1 MLKVR
6 VIPCLLLQ
14 DGGLVKTENF
24 KNPRYLGDPTNAV
37 KIFNKKE
44 VDELIFID
52 IQASK
57 NKSEPNWEVIE
68 DLASECFMPLGY
80 GGGINSFEQ
89 IKRLIKIGVEKVII
103 NQEALKNPD
112 FITKAVDHFG
122 TSTIVCAV
130 DIKKNIWGK
139 YEVFD
144 HVKGKLTGLSP
155 LDYIIKLEKLGVGE
169 VFINNVNKEGTF
181 GGIDLDIVETIVNK
195 ISMPLIICGGV
206 SSLTDISLAAKSG
219 VSAIAVGSM
228 FVFQGPHRAV
238 LISYPSP
245 EDLKKIL

>member
-1 MLKVR
+1 MLKIR

-24 KNPRYLGDPTNAV
+24 KKPRYLGDPTNAV

-52 IQASK
+52 IEASK
-57 NKSEPNWEVIE
+57 KNREPNWEVIE

-80 GGGINSFEQ
+80 GGGITSLEQ
-89 IKRLIKIGVEKVII
+89 IERLLKIGVEKVII
-103 NQEALKNPD
+103 NHHALKNPE
-112 FITKAVDHFG
+112 FITSAAEHFG

-130 DIKKNIWGK
+130 DIKKNLWGK

-155 LDYIIKLEKLGVGE
+155 LEYVTKLEELGAGE
-169 VFINNVNKEGTF
+169 IFINNVDREGSF
-181 GGIDLDIVETIVNK
+181 KGFDLDYTRSIAHKVSV
-195 ISMPLIICGGV
+195 PVIICGGAA
-206 SSLTDISLAAKSG
+206 SIQDIGLASKSG
-219 VSAIAVGSM
+219 VSAVAAGSL